1 MRTSVLGGPGEGGVR
16 IYGSGRGGASWLPQT
31 GAAWLYAMLRQKVN
45 FRPAGRCTV
54 FGGRRRMVDQLIAGL
69 VAHWQ
74 LLAISSAL
82 IFLAAI
88 VRGFSGFGFS
98 LLSITAISLFMPAQD
113 IVPTI
118 FMLEVAASLNMI
130 PSIWRDI
137 DWRGIAWL
145 LVGYVVGLLPGIYA
159 LKYAPAAPLQI
170 ALGIFVIV
178 TGIMMLRGFRLEK
191 APSAGATVGTGVASG
206 LLNGAFGIGG
216 PPVVLFYFSTPAAVA
231 VGRASIIAFFLST
244 DALGLAGQAY
254 YHIITLQSF
263 IQFVAW
269 LPALLLGVF
278 VGAKGFKHM
287 DPVKFRMT
295 VLWILVALAVLG
307 LGKAVYDLWIAPA
320 AV

>member
-1 MRTSVLGGPGEGGVR
+1 
-16 IYGSGRGGASWLPQT
+16 
-31 GAAWLYAMLRQKVN
+31 
-45 FRPAGRCTV
+45 
-54 FGGRRRMVDQLIAGL
+54 MVDQLIAGL

-307 LGKAVYDLWIAPA
+307 LGKAGYDLWIAPA
-320 AV
+320 SV